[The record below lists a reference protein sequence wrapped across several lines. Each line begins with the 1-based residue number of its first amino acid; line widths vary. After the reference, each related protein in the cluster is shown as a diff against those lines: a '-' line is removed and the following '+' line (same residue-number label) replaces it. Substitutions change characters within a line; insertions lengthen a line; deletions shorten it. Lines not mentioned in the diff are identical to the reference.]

1 MPHLNIFTRMIR
13 KISIASILA
22 FVSLGICA
30 QPKVKYAKTDYDL
43 GNIAWHTEATA
54 AIKITNSGNK
64 PLQITNV
71 DSGCECTVVSWEKAI
86 IAPGSSTTLNA
97 VYKAETLGTFRREL
111 AITTNAAEEPTY
123 IALTGRV
130 RSSADNAGSYSKK
143 VDNVLLSTELI
154 DFDNVV
160 QGDYPTVTINIE
172 NKGKKPYVP
181 EFMQMPTWLTYRA
194 YPEVLAP
201 GRSGRV
207 TFTLDS
213 NLLPS
218 MGLTQTKIYVA
229 RYPSDKIH
237 KSAEISVCAT
247 LVPQRAGIAISS
259 DASSGSLA
267 EVPVAYIPS
276 HLPMGK
282 KFGKKR
288 VHGMLYLENRG
299 TAPLHVS
306 ALQVY
311 NPAIT
316 VVLTD
321 ATILPG
327 HKEALKVTTKSNV
340 LQFKQHPRILI
351 ITDDPARPQISLD
364 LTADEPED

>member
-1 MPHLNIFTRMIR
+1 MIR

-43 GNIAWHTEATA
+43 GNIAWHSEATA

-64 PLQITNV
+64 PLQVTNV
-71 DSGCECTVVSWEKAI
+71 DSGCECTVVSWDKAI
-86 IAPGSSTTLNA
+86 IAPGSSTMLTA

-123 IALTGRV
+123 ITLTGRV
-130 RSSADNAGSYSKK
+130 KTDGGSVGTFSKK
-143 VDNVLLSTELI
+143 VDNLLLSTELI
-154 DFDNVV
+154 EFDNVV
-160 QGDYPTVTINIE
+160 QGDYPSVTINIE

-181 EFMQMPTWLTYRA
+181 EFMQMPKWLTYRA

-201 GRSGRV
+201 GRAGRI

-213 NLLPS
+213 NQLPN
-218 MGLTQTKIYVA
+218 MGLTQTQIYVA

-247 LVPQRAGIAISS
+247 LVPKAVLPTISD
-259 DASSGSLA
+259 DASSDSLV
-267 EVPVAYIPS
+267 ETPLAYIPS
-276 HLPMGK
+276 RLPMGK

-316 VVLTD
+316 VILTD

-351 ITDDPARPQISLD
+351 ITDDPAHPQIPVD
-364 LTADEPED
+364 LTSDEPE